1 MSQRRGVAVVGVV
14 GAVVL
19 LVGGCGGG
27 AAKKGA
33 GGSKP
38 AAAASAPASASAS
51 APPVMPAVV
60 GQKFADAEA
69 LVRQV
74 VSTPVQ
80 ARGAKAGGVVA
91 PEHGQWEV
99 CSQNPAAG
107 AAVTTGT
114 AVELSLAAPG
124 TSCPAAPGA
133 SSKPSA
139 APKSPSTPPPAP
151 APTRPK
157 PATEGPTDGSTGGS
171 GAGGSV
177 YYKNCDAAK
186 AAGAAPIRRGQP
198 GYRDAL
204 DRDKDGIACDK

>member
-1 MSQRRGVAVVGVV
+1 MFQRQGVAVVGVV
-14 GAVVL
+14 VGVVVV
-19 LVGGCGGG
+19 VGGCGGG
-27 AAKKGA
+27 VAKKGA

-38 AAAASAPASASAS
+38 AASVSASASAS
-51 APPVMPAVV
+51 ASASGPAVMPAVV

-80 ARGAKAGGVVA
+80 ARGAKAGTVVA
-91 PEHGQWEV
+91 PDHGQWEV
-99 CSQNPAAG
+99 CVQNPAAG
-107 AAVTTGT
+107 AAVSAGA

-124 TSCPAAPGA
+124 TSCPAASG
-133 SSKPSA
+133 A
-139 APKSPSTPPPAP
+139 APKSPSPSPSAP
-151 APTRPK
+151 KPK